1 MSGGFSAPRLS
12 LIHEGMS
19 ARVESDE
26 SGKLK
31 VSPMGLDAVNSAG
44 STGLL
49 STANDYLAFARMLL
63 GNGRLGKTRIL
74 SRPSVELMTM
84 DHLTPAQ
91 KALSP
96 FAPGFWDLNG
106 WGFGVSVV
114 TRRNGLGPMPGS
126 YGWDGG
132 FGTSWRNDPP
142 EAMTSIFLSQRMMQS
157 PDDLAI
163 ATDFLTLAYQAI
175 DD

>member
-1 MSGGFSAPRLS
+1 
-12 LIHEGMS
+12 
-19 ARVESDE
+19 
-26 SGKLK
+26 
-31 VSPMGLDAVNSAG
+31 
-44 STGLL
+44 
-49 STANDYLAFARMLL
+49 
-63 GNGRLGKTRIL
+63 
-74 SRPSVELMTM
+74 
-84 DHLTPAQ
+84 
-91 KALSP
+91 
-96 FAPGFWDLNG
+96 
-106 WGFGVSVV
+106 
-114 TRRNGLGPMPGS
+114 MPGS